1 MAFNDAQ
8 KTAIR
13 HREGPMLV
21 LAGPGSGKTTV
32 ITNRV
37 RYLTEKA
44 GVDPSHILVITF
56 TRAAAREMKERYEQ
70 IAQAGCSRVSFGT
83 FHSVFFLILKLA
95 YRYKAAD
102 IVREEQRIQ
111 YMKEMLVKCDLEV
124 EDEGEFI
131 SSVLSEISMVKGELM
146 DMDHYYAKNCSED
159 MFRQLY
165 RGYEAQLRRNR
176 LLDFDDMLVMCY
188 ELFKERKDILSAWQD
203 KYRYILID
211 EFQDINRIQY
221 EIVKMLALPGNNLF
235 IVGDDDQSIYR
246 FRGAKPELMLGF
258 ERDYPDAKKIL
269 LDTNYRCSRQI
280 VEAAGRVI
288 SHNRTRFPKEIK
300 AARGNGHPVIIKAW
314 QEPMDETL
322 GIVTEIRDYAS
333 MGISYNDMAVLY
345 RTNVGPRLLISKLM
359 EYNIPFYMRDAVPN
373 LYEHWIAGNVISY
386 IRAALGDLS
395 RSNVLQIIN
404 RPKRYV
410 SRDALEG
417 QQVSWESVKS
427 FYQDKNWMMDRIEQL
442 EYDLTMLRNMA
453 PAAAVNYIRKAVE
466 YDEYIREYAQSR
478 RMKPEELFEVLDQLQ
493 ESAAGFKT
501 YEHWFIH
508 MQEYKEQLKKQAAD
522 RDAQRQGVSLMTMHS
537 AKGLEF
543 RVVYILDA
551 NEGITP
557 HHKAVLDQDPDLI
570 IGWGSTFGESTLGP
584 VSDWNDR
591 GIHTYIVDNSASGG
605 DNPQPRTVERL
616 YNDIE
621 NFGKIFGIEDRAQ
634 AMINDMKARAA
645 KIAERVDTLP
655 EEEKMTVLTVQ
666 MVYENEFFGR
676 TSTDFTHDLIEK
688 AGGICLDEA
697 FGKQSI
703 ENLIKLNPDVI
714 VVINRT
720 DSPAQEKIDSLKA
733 NPSLASVPA
742 VANDRFVSLDYVDFY
757 GGNYET
763 IDTIEH
769 LAQGFYPDL
778 FQ

>member
-1 MAFNDAQ
+1 MSIYDTLNPMQ
-8 KTAIR
+8 KEAVLQT
-13 HREGPMLV
+13 EGPLLI
-21 LAGPGSGKTTV
+21 LAGAGSGKT
-32 ITNRV
+32 RV
-37 RYLTEKA
+37 LTHRVAYLIEEKQ
-44 GVDPSHILVITF
+44 VNPWNILAITF
-56 TRAAAREMKERYEQ
+56 TNKAAGEMRE
-70 IAQAGCSRVSFGT
+70 RVDQLVGFGAESIWVST
-83 FHSVFFLILKLA
+83 FHSTCVRILRRHIEYLGYTTNFSIYDSDDQKTLMKQVF
-95 YRYKAAD
+95 KAMD
-102 IVREEQRIQ
+102 VDTKQF
-111 YMKEMLVKCDLEV
+111 KERSVL
-124 EDEGEFI
+124 GTI
-131 SSVLSEISMVKGELM
+131 SS
-146 DMDHYYAKNCSED
+146 AKDKLIGPEEFLLNAGQD
-159 MFRQLY
+159 FRQ
-165 RGYEAQLRRNR
+165 RRIGEIYKEYQKR
-176 LLDFDDMLVMCY
+176 LKKNNALDFDDLIVKTV
-188 ELFKERKDILSAWQD
+188 ELFQNNSEVLNYYQERFKYIMVDEYQD
-203 KYRYILID
+203 TNLAQFKLVSLLASKYR
-211 EFQDINRIQY
+211 
-221 EIVKMLALPGNNLF
+221 NLCV
-235 IVGDDDQSIYR
+235 VGDDDQSIYR

-551 NEGITP
+551 NEGVTP
-557 HHKAVLDQDPDLI
+557 HHKAVLDPDVEEERRMFYVAM
-570 IGWGSTFGESTLGP
+570 T
-584 VSDWNDR
+584 R
-591 GIHTYIVDNSASGG
+591 AK
-605 DNPQPRTVERL
+605 ERL
-616 YNDIE
+616 HIYHVKE
-621 NFGKIFGIEDRAQ
+621 RYRKKQ
-634 AMINDMKARAA
+634 AISRF
-645 KIAERVDTLP
+645 AE
-655 EEEKMTVLTVQ
+655 
-666 MVYENEFFGR
+666 
-676 TSTDFTHDLIEK
+676 
-688 AGGICLDEA
+688 EA
-697 FGKQSI
+697 EG
-703 ENLIKLNPDVI
+703 
-714 VVINRT
+714 
-720 DSPAQEKIDSLKA
+720 
-733 NPSLASVPA
+733 
-742 VANDRFVSLDYVDFY
+742 
-757 GGNYET
+757 
-763 IDTIEH
+763 
-769 LAQGFYPDL
+769 
-778 FQ
+778 